1 CRHFASL
8 FFVDGTQTTEIYT
21 LSLHDAL
28 PIYGDASVDTGENDT
43 IKDLIK
49 DMSMPSG
56 YSTNCSGD
64 GGCVV
69 QFSHWLQNT
78 DHFKD
83 ADITGQTG
91 SEIKQVINVH
101 TVGGFG
107 AISAAGK
114 KMLNDMAKYGHPQ
127 NSDHLN
133 TDGSSKHYYS
143 ASDEEALT
151 KALLEVFGGI
161 ASTAGNFAAPAVAVN
176 SFNSLEHRDELYYS
190 VFQPSE

>member
-83 ADITGQTG
+83 AEDRKSTRLN
-91 SEIKQVINVH
+91 SSHVK
-101 TVGGFG
+101 
-107 AISAAGK
+107 ISYAVFCLK
-114 KMLNDMAKYGHPQ
+114 KKNN
-127 NSDHLN
+127 NS
-133 TDGSSKHYYS
+133 Y
-143 ASDEEALT
+143 
-151 KALLEVFGGI
+151 
-161 ASTAGNFAAPAVAVN
+161 
-176 SFNSLEHRDELYYS
+176 
-190 VFQPSE
+190 